1 MILPRIF
8 VTCVASLLLA
18 TSSVKADHP
27 FQFRDGDRV
36 VLLGGTLVEREQKY
50 GSWELAMTLANR
62 DKHVTFRNLGWSGD
76 TVWGESRNS
85 FDPSPKGYER
95 MVTLTKELKP
105 TVIVTCFGQNES
117 FDGPKGLKAYTSQYE
132 KLLNEIAKT
141 KARIVLMSPTP
152 FENVPPMKDTDAKN
166 KNLQL
171 YVTAIQG
178 LAKARK
184 LEFVDLYTLASQQ
197 SEHFTENGIHMNSVG
212 YDITARAF
220 TTTIPAIPLGS
231 QTEAIRSK
239 IIEKNQLFFH
249 RWRPQNETY
258 LFGFRKHEQGQ
269 NGKEIP
275 EFDPL
280 IVKVESEI
288 TELRNPAKKDGAK

>member
-1 MILPRIF
+1 MILPRIIA
-8 VTCVASLLLA
+8 TCVASLLLA
-18 TSSVKADHP
+18 TDSVKADHP
-27 FQFRDGDRV
+27 FQFQDGDRV

-85 FDPSPKGYER
+85 FDPSPKGYDR

-105 TVIVTCFGQNES
+105 TVIVACFGQNES
-117 FDGPKGLKAYTSQYE
+117 FDGSNGIKPFVAQFA

-141 KARIVLMSPTP
+141 KARIVLMSPSP

-171 YVTAIQG
+171 YITAIQDV
-178 LAKARK
+178 AKARK
-184 LEFVDLYTLASQQ
+184 LEFVDLYTLTSQQ
-197 SEHFTENGIHMNSVG
+197 SQHFTENGIHMNSVG

-220 TTTIPAIPLGS
+220 TTALPAIPLGS
-231 QTEAIRSK
+231 QTDAIRSK

-258 LFGFRKHEQGQ
+258 IFGFRKHEQGK
-269 NGKEIP
+269 NAVEIP
-275 EFDPL
+275 QFDSIIEKL
-280 IVKVESEI
+280 EAQID
-288 TELRNPAKKDGAK
+288 ELKKQVSTSK